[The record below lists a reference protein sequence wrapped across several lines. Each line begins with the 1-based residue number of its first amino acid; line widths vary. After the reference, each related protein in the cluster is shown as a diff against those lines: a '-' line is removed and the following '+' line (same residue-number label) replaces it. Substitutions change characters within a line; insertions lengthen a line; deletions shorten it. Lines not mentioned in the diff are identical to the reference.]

1 MSAGFIIVIPARHAS
16 TRLPGK
22 PMQDI
27 AGKPLVQ
34 HVYESALSSEAE
46 RVIVAT
52 DDERISRAVAAFGGH
67 AVMTET
73 HHQSG
78 TDRITEAI
86 DRLDISDETIIV
98 NLQGDEFGLPP
109 AIINQVP
116 AAMRT
121 RPDFHMATL
130 CERLTDPL
138 ELDNPN
144 IVKVIFNKDNAAI
157 YFSRSA
163 IPWHDAAPGDSDSG
177 FSCQPYRHIGIYGYR
192 AGFLRTF
199 TGLPHCQLEQSE
211 KLEQLRALYYGYRV
225 YVEVAVAKGGVGV
238 DTPEDLELARK
249 IAEKTV

>member
-1 MSAGFIIVIPARHAS
+1 
-16 TRLPGK
+16 
-22 PMQDI
+22 MQDI

-34 HVYESALSSEAE
+34 HVYESASRSEAD

-52 DDERISRAVAAFGGH
+52 DDERISRAVTAFDGQ

-78 TDRITEAI
+78 TDRIAEAI
-86 DRLDISDETIIV
+86 NRLDISDDTIIV

-109 AIINQVP
+109 AVINQLP
-116 AAMRT
+116 AAMRI
-121 RPDFHMATL
+121 RPDFPMATL
-130 CERLTDPL
+130 CERISDPL

-144 IVKVIFNKDNAAI
+144 IVKVIFNKANAAI

-163 IPWHDAAPGDSDSG
+163 IPWHDAAPGGGDSG

-199 TGLPHCQLEQSE
+199 TGLPHCPLELSE
-211 KLEQLRALYYGYRV
+211 KLEQLRALYYGYRI
-225 YVEVAVAKGGVGV
+225 YVEEAVAKGGVGV
-238 DTPEDLELARK
+238 DTPADLERARRM
-249 IAEKTV
+249 AEKNV